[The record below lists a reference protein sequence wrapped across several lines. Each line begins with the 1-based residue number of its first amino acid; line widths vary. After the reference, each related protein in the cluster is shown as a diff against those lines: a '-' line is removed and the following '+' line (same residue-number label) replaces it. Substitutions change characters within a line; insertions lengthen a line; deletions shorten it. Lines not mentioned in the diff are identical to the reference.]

1 MRLIHADRIVHL
13 EKEIHV
19 WCSVMIASLAHLFAG
34 CPLNDLQ
41 RLWRPS
47 AILPT
52 NILTGW
58 PMNYSG
64 PLALPLRLAFII
76 GSTVLLQSGT
86 RGQIAPEPRTLSG
99 TVYYAGGNQPVE
111 NATVELRTTE
121 GSMIAP
127 QRTSSNGWFE
137 FHGVPRGIYVITINA
152 AGFEPV
158 NFNVDLSLTS
168 SRGIVIYLKP
178 LSGSSAKPT
187 KVQSVSA
194 HELSMPQKARDLMES
209 GKKKLYKD
217 KDATGGITDFQ
228 EAAAVAPG
236 CYEAYYQMAMAYL
249 TLGQGELAEQSLRK
263 AIEVSGD
270 KYGEA
275 DIGLGT
281 TMLDKGDFAGGE
293 KRIRRGLELSPDSWL
308 GHYELGRALLN
319 ENRIDD
325 AEKAALQ
332 ARSLDPHAAIVYRLL
347 ANVHLRKSN
356 YSATL
361 EDLDAYLKLD
371 PDSPAGVRAKQI
383 REEIQKKVAARKFL
397 LAIDLR

>member
-1 MRLIHADRIVHL
+1 M
-13 EKEIHV
+13 
-19 WCSVMIASLAHLFAG
+19 
-34 CPLNDLQ
+34 
-41 RLWRPS
+41 
-47 AILPT
+47 T
-52 NILTGW
+52 
-58 PMNYSG
+58 YSG
-64 PLALPLRLAFII
+64 PLALLLRLVFIM
-76 GSTVLLQSGT
+76 GSIVLLQSGT
-86 RGQIAPEPRTLSG
+86 RSQIAPEPRTLSG

-121 GSMIAP
+121 GSMIVP
-127 QRTSSNGWFE
+127 QRTSSTGWFE
-137 FHGVPRGIYVITINA
+137 FHGLPRGIYVITINA
-152 AGFEPV
+152 AGFDPV

-178 LSGSSAKPT
+178 LPGSSAKPT
-187 KVQSVSA
+187 NVQSVSA
-194 HELSMPQKARDLMES
+194 HELSMPQKAHDLMES

-217 KDATGGITDFQ
+217 KDATGGIMDFQ
-228 EAAAVAPG
+228 GAVAVAPG
-236 CYEAYYQMAMAYL
+236 YYEAYYQMAMAYL
-249 TLGQGELAEQSLRK
+249 TLGQREPAEQSLRK

-332 ARSLDPHAAIVYRLL
+332 ARSLDPNAAIVYRLL
-347 ANVHLRKSN
+347 SNLHLRKKN
-356 YSATL
+356 YPALL
-361 EDLDAYLKLD
+361 EDLNSYLKLD
-371 PDSPAGVRAKQI
+371 PDSPAGIRAKQI
-383 REEIQKKVAARKFL
+383 REEAQRKIATGKAEPAADSRP
-397 LAIDLR
+397 